1 MPVMFMGASGF
12 LRITGED
19 LLSLIRSCHFR
30 VTVAEVPRGLVA
42 ETMNIIIVGAG
53 EIGRHL
59 AASLSREAHSIVVIE
74 YDVHVAAEL
83 EQQIDARVL
92 TGDGASA
99 SLLVEAGVS
108 ECDLFLSLTSDSTVN
123 LMSASIAKKLDAA
136 KVIARVHPGLQ
147 REEWLFDY
155 RGHFGIDHI
164 FSSERLSAIEL
175 SKFIRNPDSLIV
187 EEIARGRIELQQV
200 RVSERSDAVGKR
212 LVDLKAPERTRVASI
227 TRGGEHFVPSAEDAL
242 AAGDVVTIFGDPN
255 KLRKLALRLQKG
267 AGKEEALRVV
277 IFGGGEYGFSL
288 AQMLESFNC
297 KVRIFEKDPVRAQEL
312 TGLLANTTV
321 INTDG
326 TVLSELEEEQVG
338 AADFFV
344 STGGSDEDNVMTC
357 LQANN
362 LGTKNCLTLI
372 HRADYANAISASGRH
387 FGVLAAVSPRE
398 ATRRELERFITS
410 DKFHTVK
417 KMGAGEVLETQIAK
431 ASLAAEHMVSEID
444 WPEGC
449 VLVARMRGLH
459 AIVPGPE
466 DVLRPG
472 DTIYAM
478 VAPKVRK
485 KFLKLVR

>member
-1 MPVMFMGASGF
+1 
-12 LRITGED
+12 
-19 LLSLIRSCHFR
+19 
-30 VTVAEVPRGLVA
+30 
-42 ETMNIIIVGAG
+42 MNIIIVGAG

-59 AASLSREAHSIVVIE
+59 AVSLSREAHSIVVVE
-74 YDVHVAAEL
+74 NDAQVASEL
-83 EQQIDARVL
+83 EQQIDGRVI
-92 TGDGASA
+92 TGTGASA
-99 SLLVEAGVS
+99 SVLLEAGVA
-108 ECDLFLSLTSDSTVN
+108 ECELFLALTSDSTVN
-123 LMSASIAKKLDAA
+123 LMSASIAKKLNAA

-175 SKFIRNPDSLIV
+175 SKFIRNPDSLLV
-187 EEIARGRIELQQV
+187 EEVARGRIELQQV
-200 RVSERSDAVGKR
+200 RVGERSDAIGKR
-212 LVDLKAPERTRVASI
+212 LVDLKAPERTRVAAI
-227 TRGGEHFVPSAEDAL
+227 TRGGEHFVPSAEDSL

-255 KLRKLALRLQKG
+255 RLRKLATRLQKG
-267 AGKEEALRVV
+267 EGREEALRVV

-288 AQMLESFNC
+288 AQMLESFHC
-297 KVRIFEKDPVRAQEL
+297 KVRIFEKDPMRAQEL
-312 TGLLANTTV
+312 TGLLSDTTV
-321 INTDG
+321 LNTDG

-338 AADFFV
+338 DADFFV
-344 STGGSDEDNVMTC
+344 ACGGSDEDNVMTC

-372 HRADYANAISASGRH
+372 HRADYAAAISTSGRH
-387 FGVLAAVSPRE
+387 FGMLAAVSPRE
-398 ATRRELERFITS
+398 ATLRDLERFLTS

-417 KMGAGEVLETQIAK
+417 KMGAGEVIETQVAK
-431 ASLAAEHMVSEID
+431 ASLAAEHMVSEIE

-466 DVLRPG
+466 DFLKPG